1 MINVNINISWFWF
14 QKGTGRPRSFK
25 HFVVDGGGGSAFL
38 WVCLRFG
45 GFFKQDLTSPF
56 VSLTGLELASSLV
69 RGLTAEAREG
79 GRWVPGAA
87 GCGPPNLGAPLQK
100 VSSLHPGI
108 EFF

>member
-1 MINVNINISWFWF
+1 MAQIIHNILLLLM
-14 QKGTGRPRSFK
+14 
-25 HFVVDGGGGSAFL
+25 VVVVVIFFG
-38 WVCLRFG
+38 CLRFG

-69 RGLTAEAREG
+69 WLMTAEAREG

-100 VSSLHPGI
+100 ESSLHPGVD
-108 EFF
+108 FFF